1 MAPVPVVHDYVGY
14 TYALS
19 VAAGGLMGY
28 FTKGMKNPSI
38 ENMELRWSE
47 NMLKIDGIITWMSF

>member
-28 FTKGMKNPSI
+28 FTKGKKD
-38 ENMELRWSE
+38 LL
-47 NMLKIDGIITWMSF
+47 LKTWNFGGQKTC